1 VTTTHLDIHSLPL
14 HLTWNPGTAA
24 ATSVSAIMNGLEPI
38 ISLMMAKS
46 IITSKPSFGFALAT
60 PDIDLTEVWDDP
72 RQLIALVAYW
82 GPEGPRYAANAC
94 RKLRP
99 AAREGVDTEVLR
111 REHPE
116 AFRDIVESK
125 EGDTAFPWGDFPWD
139 GAAYTEVQGRRLLG
153 AVSALPKEEDPIVAR
168 LITGLMGHIMF
179 TSDQRLSSS

>member
-1 VTTTHLDIHSLPL
+1 MLLDIHSLPV

-24 ATSVSAIMNGLEPI
+24 ATSVSAIFNGLEPTI
-38 ISLMMAKS
+38 KTMMAQSVISTKS
-46 IITSKPSFGFALAT
+46 SFGFALAT

-72 RQLIALVAYW
+72 RVLIAFVAHW

-99 AAREGVDTEVLR
+99 AAREGVDTEILR
-111 REHPE
+111 RERPD
-116 AFRDIVESK
+116 AFRDIVESNQ
-125 EGDTAFPWGDFPWD
+125 GGASFPWGDFPWD

-168 LITGLMGHIMF
+168 FITGVMGHRMF
-179 TSDQRLSSS
+179 TSDQRLISPS